1 MDTWIDSGTTVTP
14 HYDSLLAKLMVLGSD
29 RQEAIQ
35 KLCAALE
42 QV

>member
-29 RQEAIQ
+29 GYQHFFFS
-35 KLCAALE
+35 LHPC
-42 QV
+42 